1 MNKYIVLN
9 TKHRTITMINFLF
22 KIITYDINSFNI
34 LKVLIDIVIVIKI
47 KIFLH
52 LFIQKGSI

>member
-9 TKHRTITMINFLF
+9 TKHRTIMINFLF

-34 LKVLIDIVIVIKI
+34 LKVLIDIVIVFKI

>member
-22 KIITYDINSFNI
+22 KIITYDTI
-34 LKVLIDIVIVIKI
+34 LILSNFK
-47 KIFLH
+47 
-52 LFIQKGSI
+52 SSNRYRNRN

>member
-9 TKHRTITMINFLF
+9 TKHRTIMINFLF

>member
-9 TKHRTITMINFLF
+9 TKHRTTMINFLF